1 MTKIKASVTRTVQ
14 FKKKAQK
21 GDPGNNGTDGKGTP
35 YIKAVGSSRNTVAD
49 KQYAYV
55 EVFDGYNKTEHRE
68 YNQGLHIYVLNLDDL
83 KIRDRY
89 VLRKTDGEQAVH
101 STVDRILNST
111 DIHSSIVVVVS
122 CRTIPF
128 STYLFKQLFEGFGV
142 SSYMFDQQTMS
153 SGNSFREIATPLAA
167 ILRLGTPPGMALMQ
181 QLDESESEVCAE
193 ISTSVISGSLQK
205 AVPQRAGVDGKPG
218 RVPVPYGEY
227 NPGVSYTTT
236 DYVAPYVLYDG
247 QYYILSKKGTWH
259 AGQGNPKDNYATGDK
274 TWQLLENYKNV
285 FAEIIMANMGR
296 LGSAIFYGDA
306 MYSMHGTK
314 GNELNPVT
322 VTNGGIPYYISK
334 NDPKAYRPNLYID
347 LRTGELIAK
356 SATISGTISGAVLDG
371 VSGTFK
377 ELKAK
382 KGVDIAQTSGFSF
395 VDRYYGNYAT
405 SDDLMYGTRDII
417 KTFGPLV
424 GLSKTNRQN
433 DLNGII
439 AFDRM
444 YALSSFG
451 AASFNT
457 LYLRNETN
465 DINDCEFFIY
475 EPRKNTVWGATNE
488 NHISHFKKRAFG
500 ISYLKYSFLDDIQH
514 GPHSVQL
521 IPSVTQ
527 YTDSS
532 KYLPSSK
539 KVRCWVIHTGGY
551 PVKDSSQTPLKG
563 LKPALNDLKGPGEPP
578 PYSDDYVGDGKKQKY
593 CPINSVVITHTVAMN
608 NESGYIFDMPVGQ
621 FLHVFN
627 ANDGLPVYIGTS
639 CGWFRLDGGQSIIL
653 MRVIPDFIEPVHDG
667 GPCRG
672 IFITAFYDNGWN
684 RIDESNYTS

>member
-21 GDPGNNGTDGKGTP
+21 GDPGNNGTDGKGIP
-35 YIKAVGSSRNTVAD
+35 YIKAVGSSRNTAAD
-49 KQYAYV
+49 KQYAYI
-55 EVFDGYNKTEHRE
+55 EVFDGYNKTEHHE

-101 STVDRILNST
+101 STVDRILNSA

-153 SGNSFREIATPLAA
+153 GGNSFREIATPLAA
-167 ILRLGTPPGMALMQ
+167 ILRLGTPPGMALIQ
-181 QLDESESEVCAE
+181 QLNESESEVRAE

-205 AVPQRAGVDGKPG
+205 AVPQRAGIDGKPG

-227 NPGVSYTTT
+227 NPGVSYTAT
-236 DYVAPYVLYDG
+236 DYVAPYVLYKG

-306 MYSMHGTK
+306 MYSMHGKK
-314 GNELNPVT
+314 GDELNPVT

-334 NDPKAYRPNLYID
+334 NNPDAYRPNLYID
-347 LRTGELIAK
+347 LRTGELIAN
-356 SATISGTISGAVLDG
+356 SATISGTISGASLDG
-371 VSGTFK
+371 VSGSFK

-382 KGVDIAQTSGFSF
+382 KDTDIANTSGFSF
-395 VDRYYGNYAT
+395 ISDHYSHRDRDTIFDGDN
-405 SDDLMYGTRDII
+405 I

-424 GLSKTNRQN
+424 GLSKTNKQD

-457 LYLRNETN
+457 LYLRNET
-465 DINDCEFFIY
+465 DKIDDCKYFIY
-475 EPRKNTVWGATNE
+475 QPIKKSFWGDTVE
-488 NHISHFKKRAFG
+488 NHISHFKKASFKM
-500 ISYLKYSFLDDIQH
+500 SYLKDSYIYHPTSKRTPDE
-514 GPHSVQL
+514 VKL
-521 IPSVTQ
+521 IPSVTK
-527 YTDSS
+527 YVDSNR
-532 KYLPSSK
+532 YLPLSK
-539 KVRCWVIHTGGY
+539 SVKCWVIHTGGY
-551 PVKDSSQTPLKG
+551 PAEDNSQTPLHG
-563 LKPALNDLKGPGEPP
+563 ILGPVQNNLIDSFSPTGE
-578 PYSDDYVGDGKKQKY
+578 DGKKQKF
-593 CPINSVVITHTVAMN
+593 CPINSVVITHTVAMLQ
-608 NESGYIFDMPVGQ
+608 ESGYIFDMPVGQ

-627 ANDGLPVYIGTS
+627 ANDNMGVYIGTS
-639 CGWFRLDGGQSIIL
+639 CGWYKLNGGESIIL
-653 MRVIPDFIEPVHDG
+653 MRVIPDFIEPIHDG

-672 IFITAFYDNGWN
+672 IFIAASYDNGWSKL
-684 RIDESNYTS
+684 DKTNYIGSL